1 MLKCGDTEQKTFGR
15 SYAICIEGVFQGYIT
30 MTGIINYN
38 DVNFHS
44 IHYSISI
51 GEATLI
57 KL

>member
-1 MLKCGDTEQKTFGR
+1 MLKCGDTEQKLLVADN
-15 SYAICIEGVFQGYIT
+15 AICIEGVFQGYIT